1 MTRSSTSELLDF
13 DSEIDRTFHIL
24 LRNQKRAK
32 TTSTSSFPVTE
43 FNMENKQTLREL
55 AAPDV
60 SYNSLCIQY
69 PELEVDFELRSGLI
83 HLLPKFNG
91 LSGEDPS
98 RHLQE
103 FHAVCSTMKPHGIG
117 EEDIYLRAFPF
128 SLAGAAKDWLYSRTP
143 GTITFWVDMKRS
155 FLEKFFPASRAG
167 AIRRAICSVQQ
178 LSGETLYEYW
188 ERFEKLCSSC
198 LHHQISDHLL
208 IQYFYEG
215 LLPMDRCMIDAASGG
230 ALVNKTPAEARE
242 IISTMAAN
250 AQQFGNRQE
259 STKGVNGAQLTKLD
273 AQDIK
278 NSLLQEM
285 TSAFRQLALSHSQQ
299 PTTQAVPTVM
309 ICGLC
314 FCSSHTTDIC
324 PLLQQEG
331 ISFVSDHVAVA
342 NNFQPRSQFYQQ
354 PSGNKQPY
362 DPFSTTYN
370 PGWRDH
376 PNLKYGNPYQQQ
388 PYQHPYQQQ
397 PYQQLSSSSQR
408 PAVCPSLPQ
417 LPYRPSQLQL
427 PKPELTTQKLEELIQ
442 QMQLMTSNQQNLE
455 RQIGQM
461 ATSITQLQSQGSGQ
475 LPSQIVPNPKGNVSA
490 ITLRSGK
497 STREAEL
504 IPLAPVTNSVS
515 LEQETEQSGHL
526 PFPQRSV

>member
-91 LSGEDPS
+91 LSSEDPS

-128 SLAGAAKDWLYSRTP
+128 SLAGAVKDWLYSRTP
-143 GTITFWVDMKRS
+143 GTITCWVDMKRS

-250 AQQFGNRQE
+250 AQQFGNRQA

-299 PTTQAVPTVM
+299 PTTQAVPTAM

-331 ISFVSDHVAVA
+331 ISFVSDHVAAA

-388 PYQHPYQQQ
+388 PYYQQ
-397 PYQQLSSSSQR
+397 PYQ
-408 PAVCPSLPQ
+408 
-417 LPYRPSQLQL
+417 
-427 PKPELTTQKLEELIQ
+427 
-442 QMQLMTSNQQNLE
+442 
-455 RQIGQM
+455 
-461 ATSITQLQSQGSGQ
+461 
-475 LPSQIVPNPKGNVSA
+475 
-490 ITLRSGK
+490 
-497 STREAEL
+497 
-504 IPLAPVTNSVS
+504 
-515 LEQETEQSGHL
+515 
-526 PFPQRSV
+526 